1 MATKTKAKAE
11 PVAPRADIP
20 RGSAAAILSRV
31 IRPEDGN
38 LTVAAAEGL
47 LELGFD
53 DSDLARIQD
62 LLAKNQ
68 EGLCT
73 TDELEELDNYLRVS
87 DLLALVHLKA
97 RRALQT
103 RPKRRKAR

>member
-11 PVAPRADIP
+11 PVVPRIDIP
-20 RGSAAAILSRV
+20 KGSAAAILARV
-31 IRPEDGN
+31 IRPEEGN
-38 LTVAAAEGL
+38 LTAAAAEGF

-68 EGLCT
+68 EGHCT

-97 RRALQT
+97 RRALQE
-103 RPKRRKAR
+103 RPKRRKSP